1 MFRSLTLTDLD
12 PVRGSAT
19 LTLDPRGHTTIAGAT
34 ATGKTVASEC
44 LAGVFTGKVS
54 ALHPDA
60 ERGGFELSTAKVQI
74 RIGTTRKGTGSWA
87 YRPVGA
93 EDWIKVGSYA
103 ELVRLASSTI
113 PALAPAADPDLAE
126 CIVSPRALEDLYA
139 TDRTAFRAMLLRS
152 LPPVDLRA
160 RIVAAVPGLTLDALT
175 ADTGGKAPRVVP
187 PDHVDYP
194 DALVDTLKRRQTVDN
209 AARDRA
215 EGAANRESAALA
227 KLQANPVAEP
237 DEAAIAAAEATV
249 AAAQAWA
256 DYDRRE
262 AAYAVDLTAA
272 DAALTARREWQAA
285 RDQLPKHRPV
295 ADPGAVQV
303 ARVQVDEAKALVKR
317 LEAEEHEAAVAEAA
331 AKATAEA
338 ERKAAEREAARAAEE
353 ARRTTE
359 APKPAAPPAPAPA
372 SNPGPSLFAQ
382 APRQAVT
389 GILQNLET
397 QRIDGSDVRVAV
409 FTVPMD
415 ANLGEGIAYSI
426 QETV

>member
-237 DEAAIAAAEATV
+237 DEVAITAAEATV

-262 AAYAVDLTAA
+262 AAYTVDLTAA

-285 RDQLPKHRPV
+285 RDALPKHRPV

-303 ARVQVDEAKALVKR
+303 ARVKVDEAKALVKK
-317 LEAEEHEAAVAEAA
+317 LEAEEHEAAIEAARAEAA

-338 ERKAAEREAARAAEE
+338 ERKAEE
-353 ARRTTE
+353 ARLLRLWEDT
-359 APKPAAPPAPAPA
+359 KPRAHASPAPAPT

>member
-44 LAGVFTGKVS
+44 LAGAFTGKVS

-74 RIGTTRKGTGSWA
+74 KIGTTRKGTGSWA

-103 ELVRLASSTI
+103 ELVRLAGSTI
-113 PALAPAADPDLAE
+113 PALAPAADPELAE

-175 ADTGGKAPRVVP
+175 ADTGGKAPRVVS

-262 AAYAVDLTAA
+262 AAYTVDLAAAEQATAKRIA
-272 DAALTARREWQAA
+272 WQAA
-285 RDQLPKHRPV
+285 RDKLPKHRPV

-303 ARVQVDEAKALVKR
+303 ARVKVDEAKALVKR
-317 LEAEEHEAAVAEAA
+317 LEAEEREAAIEAARAEAA

-353 ARRTTE
+353 ARRAAE
-359 APKPAAPPAPAPA
+359 APKPAAPPAPAA
-372 SNPGPSLFAQ
+372 AVNPEPSLFAQ
-382 APRQAVT
+382 APAVKT
-389 GILQNLET
+389 CPACN
-397 QRIDGSDVRVAV
+397 R
-409 FTVPMD
+409 PM
-415 ANLGEGIAYSI
+415 
-426 QETV
+426 ETV